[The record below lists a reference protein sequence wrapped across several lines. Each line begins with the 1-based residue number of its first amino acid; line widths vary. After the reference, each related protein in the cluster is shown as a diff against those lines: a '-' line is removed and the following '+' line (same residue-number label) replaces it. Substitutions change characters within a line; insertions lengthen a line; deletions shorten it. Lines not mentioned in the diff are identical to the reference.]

1 MWEGAIRSV
10 TKLTGTQGR
19 AIQLCGLAMLATPAF
34 GQQAPLPPQVPPQ
47 VAPLSPTREEVQ
59 PPAAAPVARPRVT
72 IEGDIEHS
80 PCLLADAAYAQYK
93 VTITD
98 AQFNNLKGIAPE
110 ELRPAYAAYLGQERP
125 VSVICDI
132 RDAAATILRRK
143 GYLAAIQVPTQ
154 RIENGVVRFEVL
166 FARITA
172 VRVRGDGARAEGL
185 LQAYLGRLSDAEV
198 FNRYDAE
205 RYLLLARDLPGY
217 DVRLLLSPAGT
228 GPGDLIGEVTVTRT
242 PLEVDLN
249 IQNLASRDT
258 GRFGGQ
264 LRAQFYGL
272 TGMGDRTTIAF
283 YNTFDWKEQSIL
295 QFGHDYRVGGQGLT
309 LSGRFTYAWTRPDL
323 ATPGLDIN
331 ARTLF
336 ATGEASYPFIRSQAR
351 NLRGA
356 VGFDYVN
363 QSVKFGANPLTL
375 DHLRVGYV
383 RLDADAT
390 DIGGGAAPRWRA
402 AGSLELR
409 HGLDIFDATPRVT
422 PAGRVGPS
430 RSDGD
435 ATGTLLRYTGQ
446 IDYAF
451 PQGVTVSVLS
461 RGQYGFDPLLSFEEF
476 SAGSYT
482 IGRGYDPGTLIGE
495 SGVGVTGEFRID
507 RIQPSAKLELAL
519 QPFVFVDSA
528 WVWNRGFAGAQRL
541 TSVGGGVRASFANRV
556 RLDMTLSVPTKRAG
570 LLATKPDPRLLVS
583 LTTKLW
589 PWVR

>member
-10 TKLTGTQGR
+10 TKLLGTQGR
-19 AIQLCGLAMLATPAF
+19 AIELCGLAMLATPAF
-34 GQQAPLPPQVPPQ
+34 AQQAPAPPPVPPQ
-47 VAPLSPTREEVQ
+47 IAPLSPTREEVQ
-59 PPAAAPVARPRVT
+59 PPAAAPAPRPRVA
-72 IEGDIEHS
+72 IEGDIERS
-80 PCLLADAAYAQYK
+80 PCLLADPAYAQYK
-93 VTITD
+93 VTISE
-98 AQFNNLKGIAPE
+98 AQFNNLKGVSAA
-110 ELRPAYAAYLGQERP
+110 ELRPTYEAYLGQERP

-143 GYLAAIQVPTQ
+143 GYLAAVQVPTQ
-154 RIENGVVRFEVL
+154 RIENGVVQFEVL
-166 FARITA
+166 YARITA

-185 LQAYLGRLSDAEV
+185 LQAYLGRLSEAEV

-242 PLEVDLN
+242 PLEIDLN
-249 IQNLASRDT
+249 VQNLASRDT

-264 LRAQFYGL
+264 LRAQYYGL
-272 TGMGDRTTIAF
+272 TGLGDRTSVAF
-283 YNTFDWKEQSIL
+283 YNTFDVKEQSIL

-309 LSGRFTYAWTRPDL
+309 LAGRFTYAWTRPDL
-323 ATPGLDIN
+323 ATPGLDIS

-351 NLRGA
+351 NLRGSI
-356 VGFDYVN
+356 GFDYVN
-363 QSVKFGANPLTL
+363 QSVKFGGVPLTL

-390 DIGGGAAPRWRA
+390 DIGSGAAPRWRM
-402 AGSLELR
+402 AGSVELR
-409 HGLDIFDATPRVT
+409 RGLDIFDATQRIAP
-422 PAGRVGPS
+422 PGRVGPS
-430 RSDGD
+430 RADGD
-435 ATGTLLRYTGQ
+435 ATGTVLRTTSQ
-446 IDYAF
+446 LDYAVA
-451 PQGVTVSVLS
+451 QGFTVSVLS
-461 RGQYGFDPLLSFEEF
+461 RGQYSFDPLLSFEEF

-482 IGRGYDPGTLIGE
+482 IGRGYDPGTLIGD
-495 SGVGVTGEFRID
+495 SGIGVTGEFRID
-507 RIQPSAKLELAL
+507 RIQPSAMLELAL

-528 WVWNRGFAGAQRL
+528 WVWNKGFAGAQRL

-556 RLDMTLSVPTKRAG
+556 RLDMTVSVPTTRAG